1 MKKFILALC
10 VSMAVVMM
18 VTPVFA
24 MELWDPHLR
33 GVDEGL
39 AAGALP
45 PPGFYFINTFY
56 MMPGLNSWSAGV
68 VNKDA
73 KLFVFVESP
82 VLLWAT
88 GMKFLG
94 ADYAMAIAQPIVYT
108 NLQVVTPLGTLAGN
122 NWGTFN
128 TLLVPYILSWKLP
141 CDWHIKTALTVG
153 LNDGSSNLS
162 NTSLGGNPA
171 KIFMAPSANDYYD
184 FIPEVGIS
192 WLHNGWNISA
202 DLFFAIPL
210 KDYYTN
216 YQSGN
221 QFSGDYT
228 ITKTIGKWT
237 FGLGAASY
245 YQVNSDTLMGVKVPN
260 SQTQMYTVGPIIGYN
275 FGPVSMQFVYNF
287 AVSSDNQFGGDWC
300 LLRMVVPL
308 GNPCK

>member
-1 MKKFILALC
+1 
-10 VSMAVVMM
+10 
-18 VTPVFA
+18 
-24 MELWDPHLR
+24 
-33 GVDEGL
+33 
-39 AAGALP
+39 
-45 PPGFYFINTFY
+45 
-56 MMPGLNSWSAGV
+56 
-68 VNKDA
+68 
-73 KLFVFVESP
+73 
-82 VLLWAT
+82 
-88 GMKFLG
+88 
-94 ADYAMAIAQPIVYT
+94 
-108 NLQVVTPLGTLAGN
+108 
-122 NWGTFN
+122 
-128 TLLVPYILSWKLP
+128 
-141 CDWHIKTALTVG
+141 
-153 LNDGSSNLS
+153 
-162 NTSLGGNPA
+162 
-171 KIFMAPSANDYYD
+171 MAPSANDYYD